1 MKGEKGKMRIRKKTK
16 EEIENEK
23 TIKRLQAVNADLEA
37 KLEYVAIMA
46 DVDIDIDQVQGEE
59 NV

>member
-1 MKGEKGKMRIRKKTK
+1 MRIRKKTK

>member
-1 MKGEKGKMRIRKKTK
+1 MPVRHRTEEDIRRDNMIKKLK
-16 EEIENEK
+16 NQNEE
-23 TIKRLQAVNADLEA
+23 LEA

-46 DVDIDIDQVQGEE
+46 DIDIDEDTEPEEVEE

>member
-1 MKGEKGKMRIRKKTK
+1 MSGIRKRSP
-16 EEIENEK
+16 EDIRRDNL
-23 TIKRLQAVNADLEA
+23 IKKLNQQNGDLEA

-46 DVDIDIDQVQGEE
+46 DIDIDEDTEPEEVEE

>member
-1 MKGEKGKMRIRKKTK
+1 MSGIRKRSADD
-16 EEIENEK
+16 IRRDNQ
-23 TIKRLQAVNADLEA
+23 IKKLTLQNGDLEA

-46 DVDIDIDQVQGEE
+46 DIDIDEDTEPEEVEE

>member
-1 MKGEKGKMRIRKKTK
+1 MPNIRRRSADDIRRDNQIKKLRLEKD
-16 EEIENEK
+16 E
-23 TIKRLQAVNADLEA
+23 LEA

-46 DVDIDIDQVQGEE
+46 DIDIDEDTEPEELEE